1 MSITQKH
8 DFRAETQALIS
19 EMPKGFILWSN
30 TALFL
35 VMVILLAISCFI
47 SYPQTIRVRAEIQPR
62 NSSIMMNTGQ
72 NTEGVKCKLFIPKN
86 RINQIEIGQISLIN
100 INTNQIPAKGTITCI
115 LDIPVNDYYLAE
127 VQVQNQNTLGGNKVR
142 YAYETYSDIII
153 EEPLLIEQ
161 FFQPI
166 KIFFEKQKIARKK
179 EHSRITQID
188 DTLIKEGVKPE
199 NPQ

>member
-1 MSITQKH
+1 MPTTQKH

-62 NSSIMMNTGQ
+62 NSSITMNTGK
-72 NTEGVKCKLFIPKN
+72 NTEGVRCKLFIPKN
-86 RINQIEIGQISLIN
+86 KINQIEIGQISLIN
-100 INTNQIPAKGTITCI
+100 ISTNQIPAKGTIACI
-115 LDIPVNDYYLAE
+115 LDIPVNDYYVAE
-127 VQVQNQNTLGGNKVR
+127 VHVQNTIEGNNVR

-166 KIFFEKQKIARKK
+166 KIFFEKQDIAKKK
-179 EHSRITQID
+179 EHSRITQMD
-188 DTLIKEGVKPE
+188 DTSIKEGVKPE